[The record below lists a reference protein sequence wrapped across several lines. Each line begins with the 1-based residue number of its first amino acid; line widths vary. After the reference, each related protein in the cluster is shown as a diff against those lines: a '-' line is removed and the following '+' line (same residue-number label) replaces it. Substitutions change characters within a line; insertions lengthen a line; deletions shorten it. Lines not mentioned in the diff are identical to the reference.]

1 MRDWKENRIGK
12 RYEKED
18 NVNRENMNENEITE
32 VRRINVQDVM
42 KIKVKVKKRIE

>member
-1 MRDWKENRIGK
+1 M
-12 RYEKED
+12 YEKED